1 MRECFASKDVQIVSY
16 PCNQFGHQ
24 EPGTPEEILKFA
36 KEHAYPEDAILMQKV
51 DVNGKNADENWKLL
65 KAAFK
70 NKDVFWNFEKF
81 LVDRNGVPKK
91 RYGSTWSKDIAKDI
105 ETLLSEEEEQAG
117 EDL

>member
-1 MRECFASKDVQIVSY
+1 
-16 PCNQFGHQ
+16 
-24 EPGTPEEILKFA
+24 
-36 KEHAYPEDAILMQKV
+36 MQKV

-105 ETLLSEEEEQAG
+105 ETRLSEEEEQAG